1 MKVLLL
7 LLGVGAAVA
16 SDFPCPN
23 LSDIYP
29 CDCTVGTSGEP
40 DLDCSEVLSNY
51 ELERVFQASF
61 PYTQVNNLI
70 IQPVSGHPGLTDI
83 KSYVFGEVS
92 FKHVTITNTYIRTI
106 EEEAFTPSHDT
117 LIKLDV
123 SSNEIDTFPYE
134 SMGLYNHLRI
144 LDLSNNRLSSL
155 PNLES
160 PSLLSLDLSQ
170 NVGLTIT
177 EDTFVGLVELEA
189 LYLSRMGIASLPPNV
204 FSTLTY
210 IKILDL
216 SDNNL
221 AGILEQ
227 GVVRVPLDS
236 LEELMLNDN
245 ALTQIHS
252 SAITGMDRVG
262 TIDFSN
268 NKLTALDWDNWY
280 PLFDQLTGVQVIDV
294 SGNQLVCGCDV
305 LWLLLDSDNLDK
317 VKDSATCSDGIPLKD
332 TDTAPLL
339 ILC

>member
-16 SDFPCPN
+16 SPKAFPCPD
-23 LSDIYP
+23 DINIFP
-29 CDCTVGTSGEP
+29 CTCTVGTSGEP
-40 DLDCSEVLSNY
+40 DLDCSAVQSNL
-51 ELERVFQASF
+51 ELENAFQATF
-61 PYTQVNNLI
+61 PYSEFNNLI
-70 IQPVSGHPGLTDI
+70 IQPASGHPGLTDI

-117 LIKLDV
+117 LIILDV
-123 SSNEIDTFPYE
+123 SNNEIDSFPYE
-134 SMGLYNHLRI
+134 SIVSYIHLRI
-144 LDLSNNRLSSL
+144 LNLSNNRLSSL

-170 NVGLTIT
+170 NVGLTLT
-177 EDTFVGLVELEA
+177 EGTFTGLVELEA
-189 LYLSRMGIASLPPNV
+189 LYLNRMDIASPPPNL

-216 SDNNL
+216 SYNNL

-245 ALTQIHS
+245 DLTQIHS
-252 SAITGMDRVG
+252 SAITGRYHT
-262 TIDFSN
+262 TI
-268 NKLTALDWDNWY
+268 T
-280 PLFDQLTGVQVIDV
+280 TIRGR
-294 SGNQLVCGCDV
+294 
-305 LWLLLDSDNLDK
+305 
-317 VKDSATCSDGIPLKD
+317 
-332 TDTAPLL
+332 
-339 ILC
+339 